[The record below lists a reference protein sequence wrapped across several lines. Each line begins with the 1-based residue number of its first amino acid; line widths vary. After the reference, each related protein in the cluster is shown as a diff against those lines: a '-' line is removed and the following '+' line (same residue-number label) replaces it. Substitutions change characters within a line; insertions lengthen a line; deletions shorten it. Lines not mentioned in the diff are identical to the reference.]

1 MDTFPADA
9 KVKTVSSSKGSDG
22 HSMAVTTDGQV
33 YSWGDGM
40 LQYLVSG
47 VGVNTAESAIMACS
61 YIVDAHYYVRVQYSI
76 LYYIRTVELFI
87 SS

>member
-1 MDTFPADA
+1 MVDTFPADV

-22 HSMAVTTDGQV
+22 HSMAVTTGGLV

-47 VGVNTAESAIMACS
+47 VGDNTAESAIMAYTVES
-61 YIVDAHYYVRVQYSI
+61 YIVDAQYYVDYLVLRQNC
-76 LYYIRTVELFI
+76 
-87 SS
+87 